1 MSKLLFV
8 AATDNEI
15 GILKEFCLANNVEC
29 EMLVT
34 GVGMV
39 NTAILL
45 TKYLSE
51 NDRPELVVNAGIAG
65 AFSKDLS
72 IGSVVHVVSDRLS
85 EFGAEDGVSL
95 LPANEIGLVDKSAIE
110 VETAKRLQGL
120 KEVSGVTVNRVHG
133 SSDSIQKVRN
143 QFSPDVES
151 MEGAAVALVCQSF
164 DVPWI
169 QIRAISNLVE
179 QRNKDNWNIPLAIQ
193 NLNEVLINLL
203 EELK

>member
-8 AATDNEI
+8 AATDKEI
-15 GILKEFCLANNVEC
+15 ESLKEFCLANNVEC
-29 EMLVT
+29 EVLVT

-39 NTAILL
+39 NTAISL

-65 AFSKDLS
+65 AFSTDLS
-72 IGSVVHVVSDRLS
+72 IGAVVQAVSDRLS
-85 EFGAEDGVSL
+85 EFGAEDGATF
-95 LPANEIGLVDKSAIE
+95 LPADKIGLVDRSSIE
-110 VETAKRLQGL
+110 VETAKRVQGL
-120 KEVSGVTVNRVHG
+120 KEVSGVTVNTVHG
-133 SSDSIQKVRN
+133 SLDSIQKVRN